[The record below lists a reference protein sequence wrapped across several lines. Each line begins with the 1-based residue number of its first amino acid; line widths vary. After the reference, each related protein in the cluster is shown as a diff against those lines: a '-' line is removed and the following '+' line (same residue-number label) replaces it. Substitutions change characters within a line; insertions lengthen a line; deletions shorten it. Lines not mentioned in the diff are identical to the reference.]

1 MTGHR
6 GGDHHLP
13 ASVLRLNAHSVAYA
27 LAAALAITLAVLVI
41 VLATTGGS
49 TDATEPVT
57 VAPSPSSSGPVPPSA
72 AERAQP
78 PGLSGPGMRP

>member
-1 MTGHR
+1 MTDLR

-41 VLATTGGS
+41 VLATT
-49 TDATEPVT
+49 DATEPVT
-57 VAPSPSSSGPVPPSA
+57 VAPSSSGPVPPWIVSVA
-72 AERAQP
+72 WASVLGMSLIA
-78 PGLSGPGMRP
+78 GLFA

>member
-1 MTGHR
+1 MTGLR

-41 VLATTGGS
+41 VLATTGGD

-57 VAPSPSSSGPVPPSA
+57 VAPSSSGTLPPSA
-72 AERAQP
+72 AERHQSP
-78 PGLSGPGMRP
+78 DLNHPGMRP

>member
-1 MTGHR
+1 MTGLK

-27 LAAALAITLAVLVI
+27 LAAVLAITLAVLVI

-57 VAPSPSSSGPVPPSA
+57 VAPSSSGPVPPSA

-78 PGLSGPGMRP
+78 PGASGPGMRP

>member
-1 MTGHR
+1 MTDLR

-41 VLATTGGS
+41 VLATTN
-49 TDATEPVT
+49 ATEPFT
-57 VAPSPSSSGPVPPSA
+57 VAPSSSGPVPPSA

-78 PGLSGPGMRP
+78 PGASGPGMRP

>member
-27 LAAALAITLAVLVI
+27 LAAALAITLAVLVF

-57 VAPSPSSSGPVPPSA
+57 VAPSSSGPLPPSA

-78 PGLSGPGMRP
+78 PGASGPGMRP

>member
-1 MTGHR
+1 MTDLR
-6 GGDHHLP
+6 GGGHHLP

-27 LAAALAITLAVLVI
+27 LAAALAITLAVLVF

-57 VAPSPSSSGPVPPSA
+57 VAPSSPSGPIPPSA

-78 PGLSGPGMRP
+78 PGSSGPGMRP

>member
-1 MTGHR
+1 MTGLR

-13 ASVLRLNAHSVAYA
+13 ASVLRLHTIAYA

-41 VLATTGGS
+41 VLATTGGD

-57 VAPSPSSSGPVPPSA
+57 VAPSSSGTIPPSA
-72 AERAQP
+72 AERGTPDGRAA
-78 PGLSGPGMRP
+78 PGTRP

>member
-1 MTGHR
+1 MTGIK

-41 VLATTGGS
+41 VLATTDGS

-57 VAPSPSSSGPVPPSA
+57 VAPSAPSGAIPPSA

-78 PGLSGPGMRP
+78 PGQRGPGARP

>member
-1 MTGHR
+1 MTDLR
-6 GGDHHLP
+6 GGGHHLQT
-13 ASVLRLNAHSVAYA
+13 SVLRLNAHSVAYA
-27 LAAALAITLAVLVI
+27 LAAALAITLAVLVF

-57 VAPSPSSSGPVPPSA
+57 VAPSSSGPVPPSA

-78 PGLSGPGMRP
+78 PGARGPGMRP

>member
-1 MTGHR
+1 MTGLR

-13 ASVLRLNAHSVAYA
+13 ASVHRLNAHSVAYA

-41 VLATTGGS
+41 VLATAGGS
-49 TDATEPVT
+49 TDTTEPVT
-57 VAPSPSSSGPVPPSA
+57 VAPSSSSGTIPPSA

-78 PGLSGPGMRP
+78 PGLGGPGARP